1 MKSIYLEEL
10 ETIFSTPTESFLDGD
25 KSISLESF
33 TITDHELILVFVS
46 TAQLEYD
53 FSFNITDLRITV
65 DKNNVMITDSEGNEK
80 VCRFSVYNLVPA
92 EL

>member
-1 MKSIYLEEL
+1 MKPIYLEDL

-46 TAQLEYD
+46 TAQLEYV
-53 FSFNITDLRITV
+53 FSFYIDDLRITV
-65 DKNNVMITDSEGNEK
+65 DKNIVLIKDVEEDK
-80 VCRFSVYNLVPA
+80 KACRFSVYNLVPA